1 MFRRVWAG
9 LGSPSA
15 SPIVR
20 NKEASMSHHARYYAS
35 RHKAPFTRARGGRVH
50 LKRLEA
56 YSSHQATKL
65 TQGTYGGNGAGRRLG

>member
-1 MFRRVWAG
+1 
-9 LGSPSA
+9 
-15 SPIVR
+15 
-20 NKEASMSHHARYYAS
+20 MSHHARYYAS